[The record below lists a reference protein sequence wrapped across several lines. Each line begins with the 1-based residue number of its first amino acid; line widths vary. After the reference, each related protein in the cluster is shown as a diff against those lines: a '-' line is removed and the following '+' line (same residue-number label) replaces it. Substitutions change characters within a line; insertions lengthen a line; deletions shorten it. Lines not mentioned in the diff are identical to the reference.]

1 MMTRVMH
8 ISSFTVSGRPF
19 GMLKQYFV
27 RRDDVFIRDFPYLFG
42 RDTSYDRI
50 LRNVV
55 KDHGSGTYHGMI
67 TYRHAPTDGSMRTYP
82 HAVADRYWLRCF
94 QAQIPLLSHY
104 RVTGTSED
112 YSGRNEAHVANR
124 YWTRVKEGN
133 FKVHIGHAKEMGV
146 ESKVKVNAMLDHDLF
161 VIRTEYLLEQFLS
174 AFCIRRTG
182 LIIFQNQFVSL
193 VLPVMRNIHRMAYES
208 FLARYKLH
216 YFFRCHKVYL
226 LLAHHVEKV
235 SMESTSVY
243 RIPIWRILAPHFHLQ
258 LVNPYFIKQLHGH
271 KSDVADAQWIAEC
284 PMKNF
289 ISSSFV
295 PPEDI
300 QQFRQYDRRI
310 FVLDEEIVRKLSKLD
325 AVMQRC
331 NIRLSNYV
339 SNVDCKSYKDVV
351 RKISEGVTDPEILIE
366 EIHGRIIKHH
376 GRETILASLTGVV
389 SQAEVD
395 VLRQLREELDLAEEH
410 KQECLERMLDICK
423 EKYPD
428 ELRRLQ
434 TIPGVKERTATSL
447 IAEIGTDMSKF
458 ETANHLAAWSGLR
471 PRNDE
476 SNRKFKSRRITH
488 GNVYLRKNIIQCA
501 WAASRTK
508 NCFFSRFS
516 YHQTQVRKKNK
527 MKVIVSVARKLLV
540 AAWHVIHDKT
550 DYVDFQKQDRQ
561 SPASN
566 G

>member
-1 MMTRVMH
+1 MFNPLKVRLMRAVCGLDVHKDSVFLCILNEDGELIERV
-8 ISSFTVSGRPF
+8 F
-19 GMLKQYFV
+19 GVLTFQLQQM
-27 RRDDVFIRDFPYLFG
+27 RD
-42 RDTSYDRI
+42 
-50 LRNVV
+50 
-55 KDHGSGTYHGMI
+55 
-67 TYRHAPTDGSMRTYP
+67 
-82 HAVADRYWLRCF
+82 
-94 QAQIPLLSHY
+94 
-104 RVTGTSED
+104 
-112 YSGRNEAHVANR
+112 
-124 YWTRVKEGN
+124 
-133 FKVHIGHAKEMGV
+133 
-146 ESKVKVNAMLDHDLF
+146 
-161 VIRTEYLLEQFLS
+161 
-174 AFCIRRTG
+174 
-182 LIIFQNQFVSL
+182 
-193 VLPVMRNIHRMAYES
+193 
-208 FLARYKLH
+208 
-216 YFFRCHKVYL
+216 L
-226 LLAHHVEKV
+226 LLTHHVDEV
-235 SMESTSVY
+235 SMESTSIY
-243 RIPIWRILAPHFHLQ
+243 WIPIWRILAPHFHLR
-258 LVNPYFIKQLHGH
+258 LVNPYFIKQLPGH

-284 PMKNF
+284 TMKNLV
-289 ISSSFV
+289 SSSFV

-300 QQFRQYDRRI
+300 QQLRQYDRRI
-310 FVLDEEIVRKLSKLD
+310 FDLDEEIVRKLSKLD

-351 RKISEGVTDPEILIE
+351 RKISEGVTDPEVLIE

-376 GRETILASLTGVV
+376 GRETILASLTGVI
-389 SQAEVD
+389 SQAETD
-395 VLRQLREELDLAEEH
+395 VLRQLREELDMAEKH
-410 KQECLERMLDICK
+410 KQECLEKMLEICQ

-476 SNRKFKSRRITH
+476 SNKKFKSRRITH

-508 NCFFSRFS
+508 DCFFSRFS

-527 MKVIVSVARKLLV
+527 MKVIVAVARKLLV
-540 AAWHVIHDKT
+540 ATWHVIHDKT

-561 SPASN
+561 ASVTN

>member
-1 MMTRVMH
+1 MRSVC
-8 ISSFTVSGRPF
+8 G
-19 GMLKQYFV
+19 L
-27 RRDDVFIRDFPYLFG
+27 DVHKDSVYLC
-42 RDTSYDRI
+42 I
-50 LRNVV
+50 L
-55 KDHGSGTYHGMI
+55 
-67 TYRHAPTDGSMRTYP
+67 
-82 HAVADRYWLRCF
+82 
-94 QAQIPLLSHY
+94 
-104 RVTGTSED
+104 SED
-112 YSGRNEAHVANR
+112 GELI
-124 YWTRVKEGN
+124 E
-133 FKVHIGHAKEMGV
+133 KVFGV
-146 ESKVKVNAMLDHDLF
+146 L
-161 VIRTEYLLEQFLS
+161 T
-174 AFCIRRTG
+174 
-182 LIIFQNQFVSL
+182 FQLHQ
-193 VLPVMRNIHRMAYES
+193 MRD
-208 FLARYKLH
+208 
-216 YFFRCHKVYL
+216 L

-243 RIPIWRILAPHFHLQ
+243 WIPIWRILAPHFHLQ
-258 LVNPYFIKQLHGH
+258 LVNPYFIKQLPGH

-284 PMKNF
+284 TMKNL

-300 QQFRQYDRRI
+300 QQLRQYDRRI
-310 FVLDEEIVRKLSKLD
+310 FDLDEEIVRKLSKLD

-366 EIHGRIIKHH
+366 VIHGRIIKHH

-389 SQAEVD
+389 SQAEID

-410 KQECLERMLDICK
+410 KQECLERMLEICQ

-434 TIPGVKERTATSL
+434 TIPGVRERTATSL

-527 MKVIVSVARKLLV
+527 MKVIVAVARKLLV

-561 SPASN
+561 SSASN

>member
-1 MMTRVMH
+1 MRSVC
-8 ISSFTVSGRPF
+8 G
-19 GMLKQYFV
+19 L
-27 RRDDVFIRDFPYLFG
+27 DVHKDSVYLC
-42 RDTSYDRI
+42 I
-50 LRNVV
+50 L
-55 KDHGSGTYHGMI
+55 
-67 TYRHAPTDGSMRTYP
+67 
-82 HAVADRYWLRCF
+82 
-94 QAQIPLLSHY
+94 
-104 RVTGTSED
+104 SED
-112 YSGRNEAHVANR
+112 GELI
-124 YWTRVKEGN
+124 E
-133 FKVHIGHAKEMGV
+133 KVFGV
-146 ESKVKVNAMLDHDLF
+146 L
-161 VIRTEYLLEQFLS
+161 T
-174 AFCIRRTG
+174 
-182 LIIFQNQFVSL
+182 FQLHQ
-193 VLPVMRNIHRMAYES
+193 MRD
-208 FLARYKLH
+208 
-216 YFFRCHKVYL
+216 L

-243 RIPIWRILAPHFHLQ
+243 WIPIWRILAPHFHLQ
-258 LVNPYFIKQLHGH
+258 LVNPYFIKQLPGH

-284 PMKNF
+284 TMKNL

-300 QQFRQYDRRI
+300 QQLRQYDRRI
-310 FVLDEEIVRKLSKLD
+310 FDLDEEIVRKLSKLD

-389 SQAEVD
+389 SQAEID

-410 KQECLERMLDICK
+410 KQECLERMLEICQ

-434 TIPGVKERTATSL
+434 TIPGVRERTATSL

-508 NCFFSRFS
+508 DCFFSRFS
-516 YHQTQVRKKNK
+516 YYQTQVRKKNK
-527 MKVIVSVARKLLV
+527 MKVIVAVARKLLV

>member
-1 MMTRVMH
+1 M
-8 ISSFTVSGRPF
+8 FNP
-19 GMLKQYFV
+19 LKV
-27 RRDDVFIRDFPYLFG
+27 RLMRSVCGLDVHKDSVYLC
-42 RDTSYDRI
+42 I
-50 LRNVV
+50 L
-55 KDHGSGTYHGMI
+55 
-67 TYRHAPTDGSMRTYP
+67 
-82 HAVADRYWLRCF
+82 
-94 QAQIPLLSHY
+94 
-104 RVTGTSED
+104 SED
-112 YSGRNEAHVANR
+112 GELI
-124 YWTRVKEGN
+124 E
-133 FKVHIGHAKEMGV
+133 KVFGV
-146 ESKVKVNAMLDHDLF
+146 L
-161 VIRTEYLLEQFLS
+161 T
-174 AFCIRRTG
+174 
-182 LIIFQNQFVSL
+182 FQLHQ
-193 VLPVMRNIHRMAYES
+193 MRD
-208 FLARYKLH
+208 
-216 YFFRCHKVYL
+216 L

-243 RIPIWRILAPHFHLQ
+243 WIPIWRILAPHFHPQ
-258 LVNPYFIKQLHGH
+258 LVNPYFIKQLPGH

-284 PMKNF
+284 TMKNL

-300 QQFRQYDRRI
+300 QQLRQYDRRI
-310 FVLDEEIVRKLSKLD
+310 FDLDEEIVRKLSKLD

-366 EIHGRIIKHH
+366 VIHGRIIKHH

-389 SQAEVD
+389 SQAEID

-410 KQECLERMLDICK
+410 KQECLERMLEICQ

-434 TIPGVKERTATSL
+434 TIPGVSERTATSL

-501 WAASRTK
+501 WSASRTK
-508 NCFFSRFS
+508 DCFFSRFS

-527 MKVIVSVARKLLV
+527 MKVIVAVARKLLV

>member
-1 MMTRVMH
+1 M
-8 ISSFTVSGRPF
+8 FNP
-19 GMLKQYFV
+19 LKV
-27 RRDDVFIRDFPYLFG
+27 RLMRAVCGLDVH
-42 RDTSYDRI
+42 
-50 LRNVV
+50 
-55 KDHGSGTYHGMI
+55 KDS
-67 TYRHAPTDGSMRTYP
+67 
-82 HAVADRYWLRCF
+82 
-94 QAQIPLLSHY
+94 
-104 RVTGTSED
+104 
-112 YSGRNEAHVANR
+112 
-124 YWTRVKEGN
+124 
-133 FKVHIGHAKEMGV
+133 
-146 ESKVKVNAMLDHDLF
+146 
-161 VIRTEYLLEQFLS
+161 
-174 AFCIRRTG
+174 
-182 LIIFQNQFVSL
+182 
-193 VLPVMRNIHRMAYES
+193 
-208 FLARYKLH
+208 
-216 YFFRCHKVYL
+216 VYL
-226 LLAHHVEKV
+226 CILNEDGELIERVFGVLTFQLQQMRDLLLTHHVDEV
-235 SMESTSVY
+235 SMESTSIY
-243 RIPIWRILAPHFHLQ
+243 WIPIWRILAPHFHLR
-258 LVNPYFIKQLHGH
+258 LVNPYFIKQLPGH

-284 PMKNF
+284 TMKNLV
-289 ISSSFV
+289 SSSFV

-300 QQFRQYDRRI
+300 QQLRQYDRRI
-310 FVLDEEIVRKLSKLD
+310 FDLDEEIVRKLSKLD

-351 RKISEGVTDPEILIE
+351 RKISEGVTDPEVLIE

-376 GRETILASLTGVV
+376 GRETILASLTGVI
-389 SQAEVD
+389 SQAETD
-395 VLRQLREELDLAEEH
+395 VLRQLREELDMAEKH
-410 KQECLERMLDICK
+410 KQECLEKMLEICQ

-476 SNRKFKSRRITH
+476 SNKKFKSRRITH

-508 NCFFSRFS
+508 DCFFSRFS

-527 MKVIVSVARKLLV
+527 MKVIVAVARKLLV
-540 AAWHVIHDKT
+540 ATWHVINDRT

-561 SPASN
+561 ASVTN

>member
-1 MMTRVMH
+1 MRSVC
-8 ISSFTVSGRPF
+8 G
-19 GMLKQYFV
+19 L
-27 RRDDVFIRDFPYLFG
+27 DVHKDSVYLC
-42 RDTSYDRI
+42 I
-50 LRNVV
+50 L
-55 KDHGSGTYHGMI
+55 
-67 TYRHAPTDGSMRTYP
+67 
-82 HAVADRYWLRCF
+82 
-94 QAQIPLLSHY
+94 
-104 RVTGTSED
+104 SED
-112 YSGRNEAHVANR
+112 GELI
-124 YWTRVKEGN
+124 E
-133 FKVHIGHAKEMGV
+133 KVFGV
-146 ESKVKVNAMLDHDLF
+146 L
-161 VIRTEYLLEQFLS
+161 T
-174 AFCIRRTG
+174 
-182 LIIFQNQFVSL
+182 FQLHQ
-193 VLPVMRNIHRMAYES
+193 MRD
-208 FLARYKLH
+208 
-216 YFFRCHKVYL
+216 L

-243 RIPIWRILAPHFHLQ
+243 WIPIWRILAPHFHLQ
-258 LVNPYFIKQLHGH
+258 LVNPYFIKQLPGH

-284 PMKNF
+284 TMKNL

-300 QQFRQYDRRI
+300 QQLRQYDRRI
-310 FVLDEEIVRKLSKLD
+310 FDLDEEIVRKLSKLD

-331 NIRLSNYV
+331 NIRLGNYV

-366 EIHGRIIKHH
+366 VIHGRIIKHH

-389 SQAEVD
+389 SQAEID

-410 KQECLERMLDICK
+410 KQECLERMLEICQ

-434 TIPGVKERTATSL
+434 TIPGVRERTATSL

-508 NCFFSRFS
+508 DCFFSRFS
-516 YHQTQVRKKNK
+516 YYQTQVRKKNK
-527 MKVIVSVARKLLV
+527 MKVIVAVARKLLV

>member
-1 MMTRVMH
+1 MFNPLKVRLMRAVCGLDVH
-8 ISSFTVSGRPF
+8 KDSVYLCILNEDGELIEKVF
-19 GMLKQYFV
+19 GVLTFQLQQM
-27 RRDDVFIRDFPYLFG
+27 RD
-42 RDTSYDRI
+42 
-50 LRNVV
+50 
-55 KDHGSGTYHGMI
+55 
-67 TYRHAPTDGSMRTYP
+67 
-82 HAVADRYWLRCF
+82 
-94 QAQIPLLSHY
+94 
-104 RVTGTSED
+104 
-112 YSGRNEAHVANR
+112 
-124 YWTRVKEGN
+124 
-133 FKVHIGHAKEMGV
+133 
-146 ESKVKVNAMLDHDLF
+146 
-161 VIRTEYLLEQFLS
+161 
-174 AFCIRRTG
+174 
-182 LIIFQNQFVSL
+182 
-193 VLPVMRNIHRMAYES
+193 
-208 FLARYKLH
+208 
-216 YFFRCHKVYL
+216 L
-226 LLAHHVEKV
+226 LLAHHVDEV
-235 SMESTSVY
+235 SMESTSIY
-243 RIPIWRILAPHFHLQ
+243 WIPIWRILAPHFLLR
-258 LVNPYFIKQLHGH
+258 LVNPYFIKQLPGH

-284 PMKNF
+284 TMKNLV
-289 ISSSFV
+289 SGSFV

-300 QQFRQYDRRI
+300 QQLRQYDRRI
-310 FVLDEEIVRKLSKLD
+310 FDLDEEIVRKLSKLD

-351 RKISEGVTDPEILIE
+351 RKISEGVTDPEVLIE

-376 GRETILASLTGVV
+376 GRETILASLTGVI
-389 SQAEVD
+389 SQAEID

-410 KQECLERMLDICK
+410 KQECLERMLKICQ

-476 SNRKFKSRRITH
+476 SNKKFKSRRITH

-508 NCFFSRFS
+508 SCFFSRFS

-527 MKVIVSVARKLLV
+527 MKVIVAVARKLLV
-540 AAWHVIHDKT
+540 AVWHVIHDET
-550 DYVDFQKQDRQ
+550 DYVDFQQKQDRQ
-561 SPASN
+561 VSATN

>member
-1 MMTRVMH
+1 MRSVCGLDVH
-8 ISSFTVSGRPF
+8 KDSVYLCILSENGELIEKVF
-19 GMLKQYFV
+19 GVLTFQLHQM
-27 RRDDVFIRDFPYLFG
+27 RD
-42 RDTSYDRI
+42 
-50 LRNVV
+50 
-55 KDHGSGTYHGMI
+55 
-67 TYRHAPTDGSMRTYP
+67 
-82 HAVADRYWLRCF
+82 
-94 QAQIPLLSHY
+94 
-104 RVTGTSED
+104 
-112 YSGRNEAHVANR
+112 
-124 YWTRVKEGN
+124 
-133 FKVHIGHAKEMGV
+133 
-146 ESKVKVNAMLDHDLF
+146 
-161 VIRTEYLLEQFLS
+161 
-174 AFCIRRTG
+174 
-182 LIIFQNQFVSL
+182 
-193 VLPVMRNIHRMAYES
+193 
-208 FLARYKLH
+208 
-216 YFFRCHKVYL
+216 L

-243 RIPIWRILAPHFHLQ
+243 WIPIWRILAPHFHLQ
-258 LVNPYFIKQLHGH
+258 LVNPYFIKQLPGH

-284 PMKNF
+284 TMKNL

-300 QQFRQYDRRI
+300 QQLRQYDRRI
-310 FVLDEEIVRKLSKLD
+310 FDLDEEIVRKLSKLD

-366 EIHGRIIKHH
+366 VIHGRIIKHH

-389 SQAEVD
+389 SQAEID

-410 KQECLERMLDICK
+410 KQECLERMLEICQ

-434 TIPGVKERTATSL
+434 TIPGVSERTATSL

-508 NCFFSRFS
+508 DCFFSRFS
-516 YHQTQVRKKNK
+516 YYQTQVRKKNK
-527 MKVIVSVARKLLV
+527 MKVIVAVARKLLV

>member
-1 MMTRVMH
+1 MRSVC
-8 ISSFTVSGRPF
+8 G
-19 GMLKQYFV
+19 L
-27 RRDDVFIRDFPYLFG
+27 DVHKDSVYLC
-42 RDTSYDRI
+42 I
-50 LRNVV
+50 L
-55 KDHGSGTYHGMI
+55 
-67 TYRHAPTDGSMRTYP
+67 
-82 HAVADRYWLRCF
+82 
-94 QAQIPLLSHY
+94 
-104 RVTGTSED
+104 SED
-112 YSGRNEAHVANR
+112 GELI
-124 YWTRVKEGN
+124 E
-133 FKVHIGHAKEMGV
+133 KVFGV
-146 ESKVKVNAMLDHDLF
+146 L
-161 VIRTEYLLEQFLS
+161 T
-174 AFCIRRTG
+174 
-182 LIIFQNQFVSL
+182 FQLHQ
-193 VLPVMRNIHRMAYES
+193 MRD
-208 FLARYKLH
+208 
-216 YFFRCHKVYL
+216 L

-243 RIPIWRILAPHFHLQ
+243 WIPIWRILAPHFHLQ
-258 LVNPYFIKQLHGH
+258 LVNPYFIKQLPGH

-284 PMKNF
+284 TMKNL

-300 QQFRQYDRRI
+300 QQLRQYDRRI
-310 FVLDEEIVRKLSKLD
+310 FDLDEEIVRKLSKLD

-389 SQAEVD
+389 SQAEID

-410 KQECLERMLDICK
+410 KQECLERMLEICQ

-527 MKVIVSVARKLLV
+527 MKVIVAVARKLLV

>member
-1 MMTRVMH
+1 MRSVC
-8 ISSFTVSGRPF
+8 G
-19 GMLKQYFV
+19 L
-27 RRDDVFIRDFPYLFG
+27 DVHKDSVYLC
-42 RDTSYDRI
+42 I
-50 LRNVV
+50 L
-55 KDHGSGTYHGMI
+55 
-67 TYRHAPTDGSMRTYP
+67 
-82 HAVADRYWLRCF
+82 
-94 QAQIPLLSHY
+94 
-104 RVTGTSED
+104 SED
-112 YSGRNEAHVANR
+112 GELI
-124 YWTRVKEGN
+124 E
-133 FKVHIGHAKEMGV
+133 KVFGV
-146 ESKVKVNAMLDHDLF
+146 L
-161 VIRTEYLLEQFLS
+161 T
-174 AFCIRRTG
+174 
-182 LIIFQNQFVSL
+182 FQLHQ
-193 VLPVMRNIHRMAYES
+193 MRD
-208 FLARYKLH
+208 
-216 YFFRCHKVYL
+216 L

-243 RIPIWRILAPHFHLQ
+243 WIPIWRILAPHFHLQ
-258 LVNPYFIKQLHGH
+258 LVNPYFIKQLPGH

-284 PMKNF
+284 TMKNL

-300 QQFRQYDRRI
+300 QQLRQYDRRI
-310 FVLDEEIVRKLSKLD
+310 FDLDEEIVRKLSKLD

-366 EIHGRIIKHH
+366 VIHGRIIKHH

-389 SQAEVD
+389 SQAEID

-410 KQECLERMLDICK
+410 KQECLERMLEICQ

-501 WAASRTK
+501 WGASRTK

-527 MKVIVSVARKLLV
+527 MKVIVAVARKLLV

>member
-1 MMTRVMH
+1 MRAVC
-8 ISSFTVSGRPF
+8 G
-19 GMLKQYFV
+19 L
-27 RRDDVFIRDFPYLFG
+27 DVHKDSVYLC
-42 RDTSYDRI
+42 I
-50 LRNVV
+50 L
-55 KDHGSGTYHGMI
+55 
-67 TYRHAPTDGSMRTYP
+67 
-82 HAVADRYWLRCF
+82 
-94 QAQIPLLSHY
+94 
-104 RVTGTSED
+104 SED
-112 YSGRNEAHVANR
+112 GELI
-124 YWTRVKEGN
+124 E
-133 FKVHIGHAKEMGV
+133 KVFGV
-146 ESKVKVNAMLDHDLF
+146 L
-161 VIRTEYLLEQFLS
+161 T
-174 AFCIRRTG
+174 
-182 LIIFQNQFVSL
+182 FQLHQ
-193 VLPVMRNIHRMAYES
+193 MRD
-208 FLARYKLH
+208 
-216 YFFRCHKVYL
+216 L
-226 LLAHHVEKV
+226 LLAHHVETV

-243 RIPIWRILAPHFHLQ
+243 WIPIWRILAPHFHLQ
-258 LVNPYFIKQLHGH
+258 LVNPYFIKQLPGH

-284 PMKNF
+284 TMKNL

-300 QQFRQYDRRI
+300 QQLRQYDRRI
-310 FVLDEEIVRKLSKLD
+310 FDLDEEIVRKLSKLD

-376 GRETILASLTGVV
+376 GRETILASLTGII
-389 SQAEVD
+389 SQAEID

-410 KQECLERMLDICK
+410 KQECLERMLKICQ
-423 EKYPD
+423 ERYPD

-508 NCFFSRFS
+508 DCFFSKFS

-527 MKVIVSVARKLLV
+527 MKVIVAVARKLLV

>member
-1 MMTRVMH
+1 MRSVC
-8 ISSFTVSGRPF
+8 G
-19 GMLKQYFV
+19 L
-27 RRDDVFIRDFPYLFG
+27 DVHKDSVYLC
-42 RDTSYDRI
+42 I
-50 LRNVV
+50 L
-55 KDHGSGTYHGMI
+55 
-67 TYRHAPTDGSMRTYP
+67 
-82 HAVADRYWLRCF
+82 
-94 QAQIPLLSHY
+94 
-104 RVTGTSED
+104 SED
-112 YSGRNEAHVANR
+112 GELI
-124 YWTRVKEGN
+124 E
-133 FKVHIGHAKEMGV
+133 KVFGV
-146 ESKVKVNAMLDHDLF
+146 L
-161 VIRTEYLLEQFLS
+161 T
-174 AFCIRRTG
+174 
-182 LIIFQNQFVSL
+182 FQLHQ
-193 VLPVMRNIHRMAYES
+193 MRD
-208 FLARYKLH
+208 
-216 YFFRCHKVYL
+216 L

-243 RIPIWRILAPHFHLQ
+243 WIPIWRILAPHFHLQ
-258 LVNPYFIKQLHGH
+258 LVNPYFIKQLPGH

-284 PMKNF
+284 TMKNL

-300 QQFRQYDRRI
+300 QQLRQYDRRI
-310 FVLDEEIVRKLSKLD
+310 FDLDEEIVRKLSKLD

-366 EIHGRIIKHH
+366 VIHGRIIKHH

-410 KQECLERMLDICK
+410 KQECLERMLEICQ

-434 TIPGVKERTATSL
+434 TIPGVSERTATSL

-508 NCFFSRFS
+508 DCFFSRFS

-527 MKVIVSVARKLLV
+527 MKVIVAVARKLLV

>member
-1 MMTRVMH
+1 MFNPLEVRLMRSVCGLDVH
-8 ISSFTVSGRPF
+8 KDSVYLCILSEEGELIEKVF
-19 GMLKQYFV
+19 GVLTFQLHQM
-27 RRDDVFIRDFPYLFG
+27 RD
-42 RDTSYDRI
+42 
-50 LRNVV
+50 
-55 KDHGSGTYHGMI
+55 
-67 TYRHAPTDGSMRTYP
+67 
-82 HAVADRYWLRCF
+82 
-94 QAQIPLLSHY
+94 
-104 RVTGTSED
+104 
-112 YSGRNEAHVANR
+112 
-124 YWTRVKEGN
+124 
-133 FKVHIGHAKEMGV
+133 
-146 ESKVKVNAMLDHDLF
+146 
-161 VIRTEYLLEQFLS
+161 
-174 AFCIRRTG
+174 
-182 LIIFQNQFVSL
+182 
-193 VLPVMRNIHRMAYES
+193 
-208 FLARYKLH
+208 
-216 YFFRCHKVYL
+216 L

-243 RIPIWRILAPHFHLQ
+243 WIPIWRILAPHFHLQ
-258 LVNPYFIKQLHGH
+258 LVNPYFIKQLPGH

-284 PMKNF
+284 TMKNL

-300 QQFRQYDRRI
+300 QQLRQYDRRI
-310 FVLDEEIVRKLSKLD
+310 FDLDEEIVRKLSKLD

-376 GRETILASLTGVV
+376 GRETILGSLTGVV

-395 VLRQLREELDLAEEH
+395 VLRQLREELDLAEKH
-410 KQECLERMLDICK
+410 KQECLERMLEICQ

-527 MKVIVSVARKLLV
+527 MKVIVAVARKLLV

>member
-1 MMTRVMH
+1 MFNPLKARLMRAVCGLDVHKDSVFLCILNEDGELIERV
-8 ISSFTVSGRPF
+8 F
-19 GMLKQYFV
+19 GVLTFQLQQM
-27 RRDDVFIRDFPYLFG
+27 RD
-42 RDTSYDRI
+42 
-50 LRNVV
+50 
-55 KDHGSGTYHGMI
+55 
-67 TYRHAPTDGSMRTYP
+67 
-82 HAVADRYWLRCF
+82 
-94 QAQIPLLSHY
+94 
-104 RVTGTSED
+104 
-112 YSGRNEAHVANR
+112 
-124 YWTRVKEGN
+124 
-133 FKVHIGHAKEMGV
+133 
-146 ESKVKVNAMLDHDLF
+146 
-161 VIRTEYLLEQFLS
+161 
-174 AFCIRRTG
+174 
-182 LIIFQNQFVSL
+182 
-193 VLPVMRNIHRMAYES
+193 
-208 FLARYKLH
+208 
-216 YFFRCHKVYL
+216 L
-226 LLAHHVEKV
+226 LLTHHVDEV
-235 SMESTSVY
+235 SMESTSIY
-243 RIPIWRILAPHFHLQ
+243 WIPIWRILAPHFHLR
-258 LVNPYFIKQLHGH
+258 LVNPYFIKQLPGH

-284 PMKNF
+284 TMKNLV
-289 ISSSFV
+289 SSSFV

-300 QQFRQYDRRI
+300 QQLRQYDRRI
-310 FVLDEEIVRKLSKLD
+310 FDLDEEIVRKLSKLD

-351 RKISEGVTDPEILIE
+351 RKISEGVTDPEVLIE

-376 GRETILASLTGVV
+376 GRETILASLTGVI
-389 SQAEVD
+389 SQAEID

-410 KQECLERMLDICK
+410 KQECLERMLKICQ

-476 SNRKFKSRRITH
+476 SNKKFKSRRITH

-508 NCFFSRFS
+508 GCFFSRFS

-527 MKVIVSVARKLLV
+527 MKVIVAVARKLLV
-540 AAWHVIHDKT
+540 ATWHVINDKT

-561 SPASN
+561 ASVTN

>member
-1 MMTRVMH
+1 M
-8 ISSFTVSGRPF
+8 FNP
-19 GMLKQYFV
+19 LKV
-27 RRDDVFIRDFPYLFG
+27 RLMRSVCGLDVHKDSVYLC
-42 RDTSYDRI
+42 I
-50 LRNVV
+50 L
-55 KDHGSGTYHGMI
+55 
-67 TYRHAPTDGSMRTYP
+67 
-82 HAVADRYWLRCF
+82 
-94 QAQIPLLSHY
+94 
-104 RVTGTSED
+104 SED
-112 YSGRNEAHVANR
+112 GELI
-124 YWTRVKEGN
+124 E
-133 FKVHIGHAKEMGV
+133 KVFGV
-146 ESKVKVNAMLDHDLF
+146 L
-161 VIRTEYLLEQFLS
+161 T
-174 AFCIRRTG
+174 
-182 LIIFQNQFVSL
+182 FQLHQ
-193 VLPVMRNIHRMAYES
+193 MRD
-208 FLARYKLH
+208 
-216 YFFRCHKVYL
+216 L

-243 RIPIWRILAPHFHLQ
+243 WIPIWRILAPHFHLQ
-258 LVNPYFIKQLHGH
+258 LVNPYFIKQLPGH

-284 PMKNF
+284 TMKNL
-289 ISSSFV
+289 ISGSFV

-300 QQFRQYDRRI
+300 QQLRQYDRRI
-310 FVLDEEIVRKLSKLD
+310 FDLDEEIVRKLSKLD

-366 EIHGRIIKHH
+366 VIHGRIIKHH

-389 SQAEVD
+389 SQAEID

-410 KQECLERMLDICK
+410 KQECLERMLEICQ

-434 TIPGVKERTATSL
+434 TIPGVSERTATSL

-501 WAASRTK
+501 WSASRTK
-508 NCFFSRFS
+508 DCFFSRFS

-527 MKVIVSVARKLLV
+527 MKVIVAVARKLLV

>member
-1 MMTRVMH
+1 MRSVC
-8 ISSFTVSGRPF
+8 G
-19 GMLKQYFV
+19 L
-27 RRDDVFIRDFPYLFG
+27 DVHKDSVYLC
-42 RDTSYDRI
+42 I
-50 LRNVV
+50 L
-55 KDHGSGTYHGMI
+55 
-67 TYRHAPTDGSMRTYP
+67 
-82 HAVADRYWLRCF
+82 
-94 QAQIPLLSHY
+94 
-104 RVTGTSED
+104 SED
-112 YSGRNEAHVANR
+112 GELI
-124 YWTRVKEGN
+124 E
-133 FKVHIGHAKEMGV
+133 KVFGV
-146 ESKVKVNAMLDHDLF
+146 L
-161 VIRTEYLLEQFLS
+161 T
-174 AFCIRRTG
+174 
-182 LIIFQNQFVSL
+182 FQLHQ
-193 VLPVMRNIHRMAYES
+193 MRD
-208 FLARYKLH
+208 
-216 YFFRCHKVYL
+216 L

-243 RIPIWRILAPHFHLQ
+243 WIPIWRILAPHFHLQ
-258 LVNPYFIKQLHGH
+258 LVNPYFIKQLPGH

-284 PMKNF
+284 TTKNL

-300 QQFRQYDRRI
+300 QQLRQYDRRI
-310 FVLDEEIVRKLSKLD
+310 FDLDEEIVRKLSKLD

-351 RKISEGVTDPEILIE
+351 RKISQGVTDPEILIE

-389 SQAEVD
+389 SQAEID

-410 KQECLERMLDICK
+410 KQECLERMLEICQ

-434 TIPGVKERTATSL
+434 TIPGVRERTATSL

-458 ETANHLAAWSGLR
+458 ETANHLTAWSGLR

-508 NCFFSRFS
+508 NCFFSKFS
-516 YHQTQVRKKNK
+516 YYQTQVRKKNK
-527 MKVIVSVARKLLV
+527 MKVIVAVARKLLV

-561 SPASN
+561 SSALN

>member
-1 MMTRVMH
+1 MRSVC
-8 ISSFTVSGRPF
+8 G
-19 GMLKQYFV
+19 L
-27 RRDDVFIRDFPYLFG
+27 DVHKDSVYLC
-42 RDTSYDRI
+42 I
-50 LRNVV
+50 L
-55 KDHGSGTYHGMI
+55 
-67 TYRHAPTDGSMRTYP
+67 
-82 HAVADRYWLRCF
+82 
-94 QAQIPLLSHY
+94 
-104 RVTGTSED
+104 SED
-112 YSGRNEAHVANR
+112 GELI
-124 YWTRVKEGN
+124 E
-133 FKVHIGHAKEMGV
+133 KVFGV
-146 ESKVKVNAMLDHDLF
+146 L
-161 VIRTEYLLEQFLS
+161 T
-174 AFCIRRTG
+174 
-182 LIIFQNQFVSL
+182 FQLHQ
-193 VLPVMRNIHRMAYES
+193 MRD
-208 FLARYKLH
+208 
-216 YFFRCHKVYL
+216 L

-243 RIPIWRILAPHFHLQ
+243 WIPIWRILAPHFHLQ
-258 LVNPYFIKQLHGH
+258 LVNPYFIKQLPGH

-284 PMKNF
+284 TMKNL

-300 QQFRQYDRRI
+300 QQLRQYDRRI
-310 FVLDEEIVRKLSKLD
+310 FDLDEEIVRKLSKLD

-389 SQAEVD
+389 SQAEID

-410 KQECLERMLDICK
+410 KQECLERMLEICQ

-434 TIPGVKERTATSL
+434 TIPGVSERTATSL

-458 ETANHLAAWSGLR
+458 ETANHLTAWSGLR

-527 MKVIVSVARKLLV
+527 MKVIVAVARKLLV

>member
-1 MMTRVMH
+1 MRSVC
-8 ISSFTVSGRPF
+8 G
-19 GMLKQYFV
+19 L
-27 RRDDVFIRDFPYLFG
+27 DVHKDSVYLC
-42 RDTSYDRI
+42 I
-50 LRNVV
+50 L
-55 KDHGSGTYHGMI
+55 
-67 TYRHAPTDGSMRTYP
+67 
-82 HAVADRYWLRCF
+82 
-94 QAQIPLLSHY
+94 
-104 RVTGTSED
+104 SED
-112 YSGRNEAHVANR
+112 GELI
-124 YWTRVKEGN
+124 E
-133 FKVHIGHAKEMGV
+133 KVFGV
-146 ESKVKVNAMLDHDLF
+146 L
-161 VIRTEYLLEQFLS
+161 T
-174 AFCIRRTG
+174 
-182 LIIFQNQFVSL
+182 FQLHQ
-193 VLPVMRNIHRMAYES
+193 MRD
-208 FLARYKLH
+208 
-216 YFFRCHKVYL
+216 L
-226 LLAHHVEKV
+226 LLAHHVEEV

-243 RIPIWRILAPHFHLQ
+243 WIPIWRILAPHFHLQ
-258 LVNPYFIKQLHGH
+258 LVNPYFIKQLPGH

-284 PMKNF
+284 TMKNL

-300 QQFRQYDRRI
+300 QQLRQYDRRI
-310 FVLDEEIVRKLSKLD
+310 FDLDEEIVRKLSKLD

-410 KQECLERMLDICK
+410 KQECLERMLEICQ

-458 ETANHLAAWSGLR
+458 ETANHLTAWSGLR

-501 WAASRTK
+501 WGASRTK

-527 MKVIVSVARKLLV
+527 MKVIVAVARKLLV

>member
-1 MMTRVMH
+1 MFNPLKVRLMRSVCGLDVH
-8 ISSFTVSGRPF
+8 KDSVYLCILSENGELIEKVF
-19 GMLKQYFV
+19 GVLTFQLHQM
-27 RRDDVFIRDFPYLFG
+27 RD
-42 RDTSYDRI
+42 
-50 LRNVV
+50 
-55 KDHGSGTYHGMI
+55 
-67 TYRHAPTDGSMRTYP
+67 
-82 HAVADRYWLRCF
+82 
-94 QAQIPLLSHY
+94 
-104 RVTGTSED
+104 
-112 YSGRNEAHVANR
+112 
-124 YWTRVKEGN
+124 
-133 FKVHIGHAKEMGV
+133 
-146 ESKVKVNAMLDHDLF
+146 
-161 VIRTEYLLEQFLS
+161 
-174 AFCIRRTG
+174 
-182 LIIFQNQFVSL
+182 
-193 VLPVMRNIHRMAYES
+193 
-208 FLARYKLH
+208 
-216 YFFRCHKVYL
+216 L

-243 RIPIWRILAPHFHLQ
+243 WIPIWRILAPHFHLQ
-258 LVNPYFIKQLHGH
+258 LVNPYFIKQLPGH

-284 PMKNF
+284 TMKNL

-300 QQFRQYDRRI
+300 QQLRQYDRRI
-310 FVLDEEIVRKLSKLD
+310 FDLDEEIVRKLSKLD

-389 SQAEVD
+389 SQAEID

-410 KQECLERMLDICK
+410 KQECLERMLEICQ

-434 TIPGVKERTATSL
+434 TIPGVRERTATSL

-508 NCFFSRFS
+508 DCFFSRFS

-527 MKVIVSVARKLLV
+527 MKVIVAVARKLLV

>member
-1 MMTRVMH
+1 MRSVC
-8 ISSFTVSGRPF
+8 G
-19 GMLKQYFV
+19 L
-27 RRDDVFIRDFPYLFG
+27 DVHKDSVYLC
-42 RDTSYDRI
+42 I
-50 LRNVV
+50 L
-55 KDHGSGTYHGMI
+55 
-67 TYRHAPTDGSMRTYP
+67 
-82 HAVADRYWLRCF
+82 
-94 QAQIPLLSHY
+94 
-104 RVTGTSED
+104 SED
-112 YSGRNEAHVANR
+112 VELI
-124 YWTRVKEGN
+124 E
-133 FKVHIGHAKEMGV
+133 KVFEV
-146 ESKVKVNAMLDHDLF
+146 L
-161 VIRTEYLLEQFLS
+161 T
-174 AFCIRRTG
+174 
-182 LIIFQNQFVSL
+182 FQLHQ
-193 VLPVMRNIHRMAYES
+193 MRD
-208 FLARYKLH
+208 
-216 YFFRCHKVYL
+216 L

-243 RIPIWRILAPHFHLQ
+243 WIPIWRILAPHFHLQ
-258 LVNPYFIKQLHGH
+258 LVNPYFIKQLPGH

-284 PMKNF
+284 TMKNL

-300 QQFRQYDRRI
+300 QQLRQYDRRI
-310 FVLDEEIVRKLSKLD
+310 FDLDEEIVRKLSKLD

-366 EIHGRIIKHH
+366 VIHGRIIKHH

-410 KQECLERMLDICK
+410 KQECLERMLEICQ

-434 TIPGVKERTATSL
+434 TIPGVSERTATSL

-501 WAASRTK
+501 WSASRTK
-508 NCFFSRFS
+508 DCFFSRFS

-527 MKVIVSVARKLLV
+527 MKVIVAVARKLLV

>member
-1 MMTRVMH
+1 MFNPLKVRLMRSVCGLDVH
-8 ISSFTVSGRPF
+8 KDSVYLCILSENGELIEKVF
-19 GMLKQYFV
+19 GVLTFQLHQM
-27 RRDDVFIRDFPYLFG
+27 RD
-42 RDTSYDRI
+42 
-50 LRNVV
+50 
-55 KDHGSGTYHGMI
+55 
-67 TYRHAPTDGSMRTYP
+67 
-82 HAVADRYWLRCF
+82 
-94 QAQIPLLSHY
+94 
-104 RVTGTSED
+104 
-112 YSGRNEAHVANR
+112 
-124 YWTRVKEGN
+124 
-133 FKVHIGHAKEMGV
+133 
-146 ESKVKVNAMLDHDLF
+146 
-161 VIRTEYLLEQFLS
+161 
-174 AFCIRRTG
+174 
-182 LIIFQNQFVSL
+182 
-193 VLPVMRNIHRMAYES
+193 
-208 FLARYKLH
+208 
-216 YFFRCHKVYL
+216 L

-243 RIPIWRILAPHFHLQ
+243 WIPIWRILAPHFHLQ
-258 LVNPYFIKQLHGH
+258 LVNPYFIKQLPGH

-284 PMKNF
+284 TMKNL

-300 QQFRQYDRRI
+300 QQLRQYDRRI
-310 FVLDEEIVRKLSKLD
+310 FDLDEEIVRKLSKLD

-331 NIRLSNYV
+331 NIRLGNYV

-389 SQAEVD
+389 SQAEID

-410 KQECLERMLDICK
+410 KQECLERMLEICQ

-434 TIPGVKERTATSL
+434 TIPGVRERTATSL

-508 NCFFSRFS
+508 DCFFSRFS
-516 YHQTQVRKKNK
+516 YYQTQVRKKNK
-527 MKVIVSVARKLLV
+527 MKVIVAVARKLLV
-540 AAWHVIHDKT
+540 AAWHVIRDKT

-561 SPASN
+561 SSASN

>member
-1 MMTRVMH
+1 M
-8 ISSFTVSGRPF
+8 FNP
-19 GMLKQYFV
+19 LKV
-27 RRDDVFIRDFPYLFG
+27 RLMRSVCGLDVHKDSVYLC
-42 RDTSYDRI
+42 I
-50 LRNVV
+50 L
-55 KDHGSGTYHGMI
+55 
-67 TYRHAPTDGSMRTYP
+67 
-82 HAVADRYWLRCF
+82 
-94 QAQIPLLSHY
+94 
-104 RVTGTSED
+104 SED
-112 YSGRNEAHVANR
+112 GELI
-124 YWTRVKEGN
+124 E
-133 FKVHIGHAKEMGV
+133 KVFGV
-146 ESKVKVNAMLDHDLF
+146 L
-161 VIRTEYLLEQFLS
+161 T
-174 AFCIRRTG
+174 
-182 LIIFQNQFVSL
+182 FQLHQ
-193 VLPVMRNIHRMAYES
+193 MRD
-208 FLARYKLH
+208 
-216 YFFRCHKVYL
+216 L

-243 RIPIWRILAPHFHLQ
+243 WIPIWRILAPHFHLQ
-258 LVNPYFIKQLHGH
+258 LVNPYFIKQLPGH

-284 PMKNF
+284 TMKNL

-300 QQFRQYDRRI
+300 QQLRQYDRRI
-310 FVLDEEIVRKLSKLD
+310 FDLDEEIVRKLSKLD

-366 EIHGRIIKHH
+366 VIHGRIIKHH

-389 SQAEVD
+389 SQAEID

-410 KQECLERMLDICK
+410 KQECLERMLEICQ

-434 TIPGVKERTATSL
+434 TIPGVSERTATSL

-501 WAASRTK
+501 WSASRTK
-508 NCFFSRFS
+508 DCFFSRFS

-527 MKVIVSVARKLLV
+527 MKVIVAVARKLLV

>member
-1 MMTRVMH
+1 MRSVC
-8 ISSFTVSGRPF
+8 G
-19 GMLKQYFV
+19 L
-27 RRDDVFIRDFPYLFG
+27 DVHKDSVYLC
-42 RDTSYDRI
+42 I
-50 LRNVV
+50 L
-55 KDHGSGTYHGMI
+55 
-67 TYRHAPTDGSMRTYP
+67 
-82 HAVADRYWLRCF
+82 
-94 QAQIPLLSHY
+94 
-104 RVTGTSED
+104 SED
-112 YSGRNEAHVANR
+112 GELI
-124 YWTRVKEGN
+124 E
-133 FKVHIGHAKEMGV
+133 KVFGV
-146 ESKVKVNAMLDHDLF
+146 L
-161 VIRTEYLLEQFLS
+161 T
-174 AFCIRRTG
+174 
-182 LIIFQNQFVSL
+182 FQLHQ
-193 VLPVMRNIHRMAYES
+193 MRD
-208 FLARYKLH
+208 
-216 YFFRCHKVYL
+216 L
-226 LLAHHVEKV
+226 LLAHHVETV

-243 RIPIWRILAPHFHLQ
+243 WIPIWRILAPHFHLQ
-258 LVNPYFIKQLHGH
+258 LVNPYFIKQLPGH

-284 PMKNF
+284 TMKNL

-300 QQFRQYDRRI
+300 QQLRQYDRRI
-310 FVLDEEIVRKLSKLD
+310 FDLDEEIVRKLSKLD

-351 RKISEGVTDPEILIE
+351 QKISEGVTDPEILIE

-376 GRETILASLTGVV
+376 GRETILASLTGII
-389 SQAEVD
+389 SQAEID

-410 KQECLERMLDICK
+410 KQECLERMLKICQ
-423 EKYPD
+423 ERYPD

-508 NCFFSRFS
+508 DCFFSKFS

-527 MKVIVSVARKLLV
+527 MKVIVAVARKLLV

>member
-1 MMTRVMH
+1 MFNPLKVRLMRAVCGLDVH
-8 ISSFTVSGRPF
+8 KDSVYLCILNEDGELIEKVF
-19 GMLKQYFV
+19 GVLTFQLQQM
-27 RRDDVFIRDFPYLFG
+27 RD
-42 RDTSYDRI
+42 
-50 LRNVV
+50 
-55 KDHGSGTYHGMI
+55 
-67 TYRHAPTDGSMRTYP
+67 
-82 HAVADRYWLRCF
+82 
-94 QAQIPLLSHY
+94 
-104 RVTGTSED
+104 
-112 YSGRNEAHVANR
+112 
-124 YWTRVKEGN
+124 
-133 FKVHIGHAKEMGV
+133 
-146 ESKVKVNAMLDHDLF
+146 
-161 VIRTEYLLEQFLS
+161 
-174 AFCIRRTG
+174 
-182 LIIFQNQFVSL
+182 
-193 VLPVMRNIHRMAYES
+193 
-208 FLARYKLH
+208 
-216 YFFRCHKVYL
+216 L
-226 LLAHHVEKV
+226 LLAHHVGEV
-235 SMESTSVY
+235 SMESTSIY
-243 RIPIWRILAPHFHLQ
+243 WIPIWRILGPHFLLR
-258 LVNPYFIKQLHGH
+258 LVNPYFIKQLPGH

-284 PMKNF
+284 TMKNLV
-289 ISSSFV
+289 SGSFV

-300 QQFRQYDRRI
+300 QQLRQYDRRI
-310 FVLDEEIVRKLSKLD
+310 FDLDEEIVRKLSKLD

-351 RKISEGVTDPEILIE
+351 RKISEGVTDPEVLID

-376 GRETILASLTGVV
+376 GRETILASLTGVI
-389 SQAEVD
+389 SQAEID

-410 KQECLERMLDICK
+410 KQECLERMLKICQ

-476 SNRKFKSRRITH
+476 SNKKFKSRRITH

-508 NCFFSRFS
+508 SCFFSRFS

-527 MKVIVSVARKLLV
+527 MKVIVAVARKLLV
-540 AAWHVIHDKT
+540 AVWHVIHDET
-550 DYVDFQKQDRQ
+550 DYVDFQQKQDRQ
-561 SPASN
+561 LSATN

>member
-1 MMTRVMH
+1 M
-8 ISSFTVSGRPF
+8 FNP
-19 GMLKQYFV
+19 LKV
-27 RRDDVFIRDFPYLFG
+27 RLMRSVCGLDVHKDSVYLC
-42 RDTSYDRI
+42 I
-50 LRNVV
+50 L
-55 KDHGSGTYHGMI
+55 
-67 TYRHAPTDGSMRTYP
+67 
-82 HAVADRYWLRCF
+82 
-94 QAQIPLLSHY
+94 
-104 RVTGTSED
+104 SED
-112 YSGRNEAHVANR
+112 GELI
-124 YWTRVKEGN
+124 E
-133 FKVHIGHAKEMGV
+133 KVFGV
-146 ESKVKVNAMLDHDLF
+146 L
-161 VIRTEYLLEQFLS
+161 T
-174 AFCIRRTG
+174 
-182 LIIFQNQFVSL
+182 FQLHQ
-193 VLPVMRNIHRMAYES
+193 MRD
-208 FLARYKLH
+208 
-216 YFFRCHKVYL
+216 L

-243 RIPIWRILAPHFHLQ
+243 WIPIWRILAPHFHLQ
-258 LVNPYFIKQLHGH
+258 LVNPYFIKQLPGH

-284 PMKNF
+284 TMKNL

-300 QQFRQYDRRI
+300 QQLRQYDRRI
-310 FVLDEEIVRKLSKLD
+310 FDLDEEIVRKLSKLD

-410 KQECLERMLDICK
+410 KQECLERMLEICQ

-458 ETANHLAAWSGLR
+458 ETANHLTAWSGLR

-508 NCFFSRFS
+508 DCFFSRFS

-527 MKVIVSVARKLLV
+527 MKVIVAVARKLLV

>member
-1 MMTRVMH
+1 MRSVC
-8 ISSFTVSGRPF
+8 G
-19 GMLKQYFV
+19 L
-27 RRDDVFIRDFPYLFG
+27 DVHKDSVYLC
-42 RDTSYDRI
+42 I
-50 LRNVV
+50 L
-55 KDHGSGTYHGMI
+55 
-67 TYRHAPTDGSMRTYP
+67 
-82 HAVADRYWLRCF
+82 
-94 QAQIPLLSHY
+94 
-104 RVTGTSED
+104 SED
-112 YSGRNEAHVANR
+112 GELI
-124 YWTRVKEGN
+124 E
-133 FKVHIGHAKEMGV
+133 KVFGV
-146 ESKVKVNAMLDHDLF
+146 L
-161 VIRTEYLLEQFLS
+161 T
-174 AFCIRRTG
+174 
-182 LIIFQNQFVSL
+182 FQLHQ
-193 VLPVMRNIHRMAYES
+193 MRD
-208 FLARYKLH
+208 
-216 YFFRCHKVYL
+216 L

-243 RIPIWRILAPHFHLQ
+243 WIPIWRILAPNFHLQ
-258 LVNPYFIKQLHGH
+258 LVNPYFIKQLPGH

-284 PMKNF
+284 TMKNL

-300 QQFRQYDRRI
+300 QQLRQYDRRI
-310 FVLDEEIVRKLSKLD
+310 FDLDEEIVRKLSKLD

-389 SQAEVD
+389 SQAEID

-410 KQECLERMLDICK
+410 KQECLERMLEICQ

-434 TIPGVKERTATSL
+434 TIPGVSERTATSL

-527 MKVIVSVARKLLV
+527 MKVIVAVARKLLV

>member
-1 MMTRVMH
+1 MRSVC
-8 ISSFTVSGRPF
+8 G
-19 GMLKQYFV
+19 L
-27 RRDDVFIRDFPYLFG
+27 DVHKDSVYLC
-42 RDTSYDRI
+42 I
-50 LRNVV
+50 L
-55 KDHGSGTYHGMI
+55 
-67 TYRHAPTDGSMRTYP
+67 
-82 HAVADRYWLRCF
+82 
-94 QAQIPLLSHY
+94 
-104 RVTGTSED
+104 SED
-112 YSGRNEAHVANR
+112 GELI
-124 YWTRVKEGN
+124 E
-133 FKVHIGHAKEMGV
+133 KVFGV
-146 ESKVKVNAMLDHDLF
+146 L
-161 VIRTEYLLEQFLS
+161 T
-174 AFCIRRTG
+174 
-182 LIIFQNQFVSL
+182 FQLHQ
-193 VLPVMRNIHRMAYES
+193 MRD
-208 FLARYKLH
+208 
-216 YFFRCHKVYL
+216 L

-243 RIPIWRILAPHFHLQ
+243 WIPIWRILAPHFHLQ
-258 LVNPYFIKQLHGH
+258 LVNPYFIKQLPGH

-284 PMKNF
+284 TTKNL

-300 QQFRQYDRRI
+300 QQLRQYDRRI
-310 FVLDEEIVRKLSKLD
+310 FDLDEEIVRKLSKLD

-351 RKISEGVTDPEILIE
+351 RKISQGVTDPEILIE

-389 SQAEVD
+389 SQAEID

-410 KQECLERMLDICK
+410 KQECLERMLEICQ

-434 TIPGVKERTATSL
+434 TIPGVRERTATSL

-458 ETANHLAAWSGLR
+458 ETANHLTAWSGLR

-476 SNRKFKSRRITH
+476 SNSKFKSRRITH

-508 NCFFSRFS
+508 NCFFSKFS
-516 YHQTQVRKKNK
+516 YYQTQVRKKNK
-527 MKVIVSVARKLLV
+527 MKVIVAVARKLLV

-561 SPASN
+561 SSALN

>member
-1 MMTRVMH
+1 MRSVC
-8 ISSFTVSGRPF
+8 G
-19 GMLKQYFV
+19 L
-27 RRDDVFIRDFPYLFG
+27 DVHKDSVYLC
-42 RDTSYDRI
+42 I
-50 LRNVV
+50 L
-55 KDHGSGTYHGMI
+55 
-67 TYRHAPTDGSMRTYP
+67 
-82 HAVADRYWLRCF
+82 
-94 QAQIPLLSHY
+94 
-104 RVTGTSED
+104 SED
-112 YSGRNEAHVANR
+112 GELI
-124 YWTRVKEGN
+124 E
-133 FKVHIGHAKEMGV
+133 KVFGV
-146 ESKVKVNAMLDHDLF
+146 L
-161 VIRTEYLLEQFLS
+161 T
-174 AFCIRRTG
+174 
-182 LIIFQNQFVSL
+182 FQLHQ
-193 VLPVMRNIHRMAYES
+193 MRD
-208 FLARYKLH
+208 
-216 YFFRCHKVYL
+216 L

-243 RIPIWRILAPHFHLQ
+243 WIPIWRILAPNFHLQ
-258 LVNPYFIKQLHGH
+258 LVNPYFIKQLPGH

-284 PMKNF
+284 TMKNL

-300 QQFRQYDRRI
+300 QQLRQYDRRI
-310 FVLDEEIVRKLSKLD
+310 FDLDEEIVRKLSKLD

-389 SQAEVD
+389 SQAEID

-410 KQECLERMLDICK
+410 KQECLERMLEICQ

-447 IAEIGTDMSKF
+447 IAEIGTAMSKF